1 MSSPATIYG
10 VGLGPGDPE
19 LMSVKA
25 ARLIAKAGVIAHFRK
40 SGRPGNARTVVD
52 GMLAPGVIEEALEY
66 PVTTEI
72 ALDDPAYSDAL
83 RIFYDD
89 CVRRLLLHVA
99 DGRDVAVLCEGD
111 PFLYGSFM
119 HLHSRITGR
128 VPVVVVPGISGMSGC
143 WTASGVP
150 ITFGDDVLTVVPA
163 TLDEATLRERLQSID
178 ALVVMKLGRNLPKVR
193 RALRGRRSGRAG
205 CLCRARHHGRREG
218 VAACRQDRRR
228 GALLLDD
235 SGPRPRAAAMTGW
248 LAIAGLGPGAAQ
260 LVTPEV
266 TQALGE
272 ATDLDRLWALCGAGA

>member
-1 MSSPATIYG
+1 MSASATIYG

-19 LMSVKA
+19 LMSLKA
-25 ARLIAKAGVIAHFRK
+25 ARLIATAGVIAHFRK

-52 GMLAPGVIEEALEY
+52 GMLAPGVIEEALE
-66 PVTTEI
+66 
-72 ALDDPAYSDAL
+72 DPAYGDTL

-89 CVRRLLLHVA
+89 CVGRLLQHVA
-99 DGRDVAVLCEGD
+99 AGRDVAVLCEGD

-193 RALRGRRSGRAG
+193 RALQEAGLAERAVYVERGTMAGEKVLRLADKTDDEAPYFSMILVHGRGRR
-205 CLCRARHHGRREG
+205 
-218 VAACRQDRRR
+218 
-228 GALLLDD
+228 
-235 SGPRPRAAAMTGW
+235 P
-248 LAIAGLGPGAAQ
+248 
-260 LVTPEV
+260 
-266 TQALGE
+266 
-272 ATDLDRLWALCGAGA
+272 

>member
-1 MSSPATIYG
+1 MSSSATIYG

-40 SGRPGNARTVVD
+40 AGRRGNARTLVD
-52 GMLAPGVIEEALEY
+52 GLLAPGVIEEALEY

-72 ALDDPAYSDAL
+72 ALEDPAYSNAL
-83 RIFYDD
+83 RSFYDD
-89 CVRRLLLHVA
+89 CVRRLLRHIA

-119 HLHSRITGR
+119 HLHSRFTGR

-193 RALRGRRSGRAG
+193 RALQAAGLAERAIYVERGTMAGEKVLLLTDKTDDEAPYFSMILVHGRGRR
-205 CLCRARHHGRREG
+205 
-218 VAACRQDRRR
+218 
-228 GALLLDD
+228 
-235 SGPRPRAAAMTGW
+235 P
-248 LAIAGLGPGAAQ
+248 
-260 LVTPEV
+260 
-266 TQALGE
+266 
-272 ATDLDRLWALCGAGA
+272 

>member
-1 MSSPATIYG
+1 MSSSATIYG

-72 ALDDPAYSDAL
+72 ALDDPAYTDAL
-83 RIFYDD
+83 RVFYDD
-89 CVRRLLLHVA
+89 CVQRLLLHVA

-119 HLHSRITGR
+119 HLHSRITGH

-163 TLDEATLRERLQSID
+163 TLDEASLARTAAVDRCAGGDEAWPQSAKGAPRAQAAGLAERAVYVERGTMAGEKVLRLADKTDDEAPYFSMI
-178 ALVVMKLGRNLPKVR
+178 LVHG
-193 RALRGRRSGRAG
+193 RGRR
-205 CLCRARHHGRREG
+205 
-218 VAACRQDRRR
+218 
-228 GALLLDD
+228 
-235 SGPRPRAAAMTGW
+235 P
-248 LAIAGLGPGAAQ
+248 
-260 LVTPEV
+260 
-266 TQALGE
+266 
-272 ATDLDRLWALCGAGA
+272 

>member
-10 VGLGPGDPE
+10 LGLGPGDPE
-19 LMSVKA
+19 LISIKA

-40 SGRPGNARTVVD
+40 AGRPGNARTLVN

-72 ALDDPAYSDAL
+72 ALEDPVYGDLL

-89 CVRRLLLHVA
+89 CVRRLLPHVA

-128 VPVVVVPGISGMSGC
+128 APGGGGRGISGMSGC
-143 WTASGVP
+143 WPARGGRV
-150 ITFGDDVLTVVPA
+150 TFADDVLTVVPA

-178 ALVVMKLGRNLPKVR
+178 ALVVMKLGRNLAKVR
-193 RALRGRRSGRAG
+193 RALQAGGLAGRG
-205 CLCRARHHGRREG
+205 
-218 VAACRQDRRR
+218 
-228 GALLLDD
+228 
-235 SGPRPRAAAMTGW
+235 
-248 LAIAGLGPGAAQ
+248 
-260 LVTPEV
+260 
-266 TQALGE
+266 
-272 ATDLDRLWALCGAGA
+272 